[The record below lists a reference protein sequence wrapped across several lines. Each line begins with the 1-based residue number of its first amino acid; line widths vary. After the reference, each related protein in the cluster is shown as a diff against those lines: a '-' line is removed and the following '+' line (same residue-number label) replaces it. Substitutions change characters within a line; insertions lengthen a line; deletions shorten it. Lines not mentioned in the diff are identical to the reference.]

1 MNYYKI
7 SKDLWSCIKKFATLE
22 DAQAFAD
29 TLPDQPY
36 QVEFYAPYVPI
47 SIQERLQMDMQFG
60 QELVFV
66 FVEDNRI
73 MGTTQE
79 QNDAILVKF
88 RDILAFAQTGAI
100 ESINTHLPN
109 IPVDEV
115 FTQERKDKYMAMV
128 TDYLAQFN

>member
-7 SKDLWSCIKKFATLE
+7 FKDLWSCVKKFATLE

-29 TLPDQPY
+29 SLGEGYTAEY
-36 QVEFYAPYVPI
+36 YAPYTPPTL
-47 SIQERLQMDMQFG
+47 QERLIMDLEFG
-60 QELVFV
+60 QNLVYV

-73 MGTTQE
+73 MNITPAQSE
-79 QNDAILVKF
+79 AVLVKF

-100 ESINTHLPN
+100 TSINTYLPA

-115 FTQERKDKYMAMV
+115 FTQGRKDKYMQMI
-128 TDYLAQFN
+128 TDYLAQFV